1 MHTQRHF
8 DHREIHYVT
17 TRRLFEHRNGRGRMH
32 TTLFT
37 TLVTTRRLFEH
48 RDGLFELP
56 IVGLIQRTEKV
67 KAKISVSGEL
77 RV

>member
-1 MHTQRHF
+1 MAVA
-8 DHREIHYVT
+8 YA
-17 TRRLFEHRNGRGRMH
+17 H